1 MRLQVPGSE
10 SIVNVGT
17 RKQLFIDDYI
27 IETTR
32 WVTPRQT
39 EAARWIQ
46 PPAHARPDLDGW
58 SEGTDRIQGDV
69 PGHLLRATAFVRRT
83 IHQPQRFA
91 GNPIMKPAY
100 PWEGESAPWPANIM
114 WDEEDGVW
122 KMWYNG
128 LTVVDV
134 PVRRHYYRF
143 LYATSRD
150 GIDWDRPTLGLV
162 TDPAGN
168 DTNIIYQGKGQYVL
182 KEAGADPSRRYK
194 MVYSTADE
202 GVQHPMVQYSPDG
215 LRWEP
220 APGPYDH
227 NRGDENL
234 AILHDPV
241 SHKYVGFCRPVY
253 PRPTLVHRTERS
265 ILRMQ
270 SNDLIHWSTPTHII
284 DRDSLDDLDID
295 FEAMAPMFYE
305 NLYLGFLRVSHTAP
319 NFMESWLAH
328 SRDGFHWQRVRTA
341 SFFEP
346 GPAGS
351 WDEKSITVSRAP
363 VRVGDE
369 LRVYYTGVDTQ
380 GSTAVG
386 LATMRLDGFASIE
399 SPANDR
405 HPKNN
410 PPTLTTKPLFSP
422 GNRLTVNAYAAGGS
436 IDAELISADGHVIPG
451 YSAEDCDTFSGD
463 SLSHTFTWNGNPD
476 VSRCLPMRIRFYLER
491 ARLYA
496 LQLPRA

>member
-17 RKQLFIDDYI
+17 QKQLFIDDYI

-58 SEGTDRIQGDV
+58 NEGTDRIQGDV

-91 GNPIMKPAY
+91 GNPIMKPEY

-162 TDPAGN
+162 KDPAGN

-182 KEAGADPSRRYK
+182 KEAGAAPSRRYK
-194 MVYSTADE
+194 MVYSTADG
-202 GVQHPMVQYSPDG
+202 GVQHPMVQHSPDG

-305 NLYLGFLRVSHTAP
+305 NMYLGFLRVSHTAP

-328 SRDGFHWQRVRTA
+328 SRDGFHWQRVRT
-341 SFFEP
+341 SPFFSP

-351 WDEKSITVSRAP
+351 WDSKSITVSRAP

-369 LRVYYTGVDTQ
+369 LRVYYTGVDTEEN
-380 GSTAVG
+380 TAVG
-386 LATMRLDGFASIE
+386 LATLRLDGFASIE

-436 IDAELISADGHVIPG
+436 IGAELISVDGHVIPG
-451 YSAEDCDTFSGD
+451 YSAQECDTFTGD
-463 SLSHTFTWNGNPD
+463 SLAHTFTWNGNPD
-476 VSRCLPMRIRFYLER
+476 VGACLPARIRFYLER

>member
-17 RKQLFIDDYI
+17 QKQLFIDDYI

-32 WVTPRQT
+32 WITPRQS

-91 GNPIMKPAY
+91 GNPIMKPEY

-162 TDPAGN
+162 KDPAGN

-182 KEAGADPSRRYK
+182 KEAGAAPSRRYK
-194 MVYSTADE
+194 MVYSTADG

-215 LRWEP
+215 LRWGARARSLRPQPRRREP
-220 APGPYDH
+220 
-227 NRGDENL
+227 GD
-234 AILHDPV
+234 PPTTRSVTSTWV
-241 SHKYVGFCRPVY
+241 SAA
-253 PRPTLVHRTERS
+253 RS
-265 ILRMQ
+265 I
-270 SNDLIHWSTPTHII
+270 
-284 DRDSLDDLDID
+284 
-295 FEAMAPMFYE
+295 
-305 NLYLGFLRVSHTAP
+305 RVPRSSTAP
-319 NFMESWLAH
+319 S
-328 SRDGFHWQRVRTA
+328 VRFCA
-341 SFFEP
+341 C
-346 GPAGS
+346 
-351 WDEKSITVSRAP
+351 RA
-363 VRVGDE
+363 
-369 LRVYYTGVDTQ
+369 
-380 GSTAVG
+380 
-386 LATMRLDGFASIE
+386 
-399 SPANDR
+399 
-405 HPKNN
+405 
-410 PPTLTTKPLFSP
+410 TT
-422 GNRLTVNAYAAGGS
+422 
-436 IDAELISADGHVIPG
+436 
-451 YSAEDCDTFSGD
+451 
-463 SLSHTFTWNGNPD
+463 
-476 VSRCLPMRIRFYLER
+476 
-491 ARLYA
+491 
-496 LQLPRA
+496 